1 MYNVYLENR
10 RVAFCTQPELP
21 SQTDDAE
28 VICEN
33 GHLMLESIVDSLIS
47 GKLASDVFIV
57 DENAEKL
64 FAEFCRFFREIN
76 AGGGVVAKG
85 GSYLM
90 IFRRGLWDLPKGKQ
104 EDGESIEDC
113 AIREVGEE
121 TGIDNVKIGS
131 RICITHHIYQLD
143 GVFCLKHTHWF
154 SMLYNGCKSPSPQ
167 VEEEITKAEWMSMDE
182 MAVNASN
189 SYRSIR
195 EVISSL

>member
-1 MYNVYLENR
+1 MYNIYLENR

-28 VICEN
+28 LIREN
-33 GHLMLESIVDSLIS
+33 GHLMLESVVDSLIS

-57 DENAEKL
+57 DGNADKL
-64 FAEFCRFFREIN
+64 YSEFCCFFREIN
-76 AGGGVVAKG
+76 AGGGVVENG
-85 GSYLM
+85 DRYLM
-90 IFRRGLWDLPKGKQ
+90 IFRRGIWDLPKGKQ
-104 EDGESIEDC
+104 EAGESIEDC
-113 AIREVGEE
+113 AVREVEEE
-121 TGIDNVKIGS
+121 TGIDGVKIGS

-154 SMLYNGCKSPSPQ
+154 TMHCEGSKSPSPQ
-167 VEEEITKAEWMSMDE
+167 VEEEITKAEWMSMDK
-182 MAVNASN
+182 MAANASN